1 MTLRS
6 QSPRL
11 SYAIKGT
18 ECALGF
24 GLWPALTNPRTLGTL
39 GPMVW
44 EVQRLVPERS
54 RRRLQLLA
62 ELAGAKSV
70 RDREHPRRLRRDQ
83 LRELIATRRR
93 LAS

>member
-1 MTLRS
+1 MSGCAARS
-6 QSPRL
+6 
-11 SYAIKGT
+11 
-18 ECALGF
+18 
-24 GLWPALTNPRTLGTL
+24 ALTNAEILGTL
-39 GPMVW
+39 GHMVW
-44 EVQRLVPERS
+44 TPQRLDPERS

-70 RDREHPRRLRRDQ
+70 REREHPRRRRRDQ